1 MFRLHYSPESRND
14 LAEIKEYISEEY
26 DNPGAAGRMIE
37 YIVKRIRGLGQFPE
51 MGAMLSSVV
60 EIDSNYRFLVCKKYL
75 VFYRV
80 EENNVFISR
89 VLHGSRDC
97 LSIQFGE
104 LPQND
109 TE

>member
-14 LAEIKEYISEEY
+14 LAEIKEYISEEH
-26 DNPGAAGRMIE
+26 DNPSAAGRMIE

-97 LSIQFGE
+97 PSILFGE